1 MQIPPNSFRN
11 AYYVPSILLQFSFL
25 FSLASASHVYR
36 RWPPPSPKIPETLRH
51 VTYPLSIDFRL
62 PQLDRYVANLR
73 RDTHC
78 LCSNWLNISLAVSP
92 ERHSPT
98 GKLAELVVVC
108 VIRLPALLH
117 SHDSQEKT
125 RKAVR
130 RTELL
135 PVCIAQLQ
143 EHAVRQQLEETKT
156 IVS

>member
-1 MQIPPNSFRN
+1 
-11 AYYVPSILLQFSFL
+11 
-25 FSLASASHVYR
+25 
-36 RWPPPSPKIPETLRH
+36 
-51 VTYPLSIDFRL
+51 
-62 PQLDRYVANLR
+62 
-73 RDTHC
+73 
-78 LCSNWLNISLAVSP
+78 
-92 ERHSPT
+92 
-98 GKLAELVVVC
+98 LVVVC